1 MYHNTCPVMAFDMK
15 TIYFATVILTTLTV
29 IGAGA
34 ANTEPFE
41 TNKHFRSLNGID
53 TLVMKTFE
61 AKGIE
66 PAYQCSDSV
75 FIRRAYLD
83 LIGTLPTYA
92 EVERF
97 FANPRADKRKT
108 LVNSLLKRDEFAMYK
123 SLKWCD
129 LLRVKAEFPINLWPD
144 AVQAYHHWI
153 KQSIA
158 EDMPYDQFVR
168 ELLTSNG
175 SNFHVPQVNFYR
187 AMQGKDA
194 SAIANVV
201 ALNFMGV
208 RLESWSKEKQDDLA
222 KFFTQVSFKGTA
234 QWKEEIVSLNPTF
247 DTPIKAVFP
256 DRKSVTIQP
265 GTDPRKVFADWLITA
280 DNEWFSRN
288 IVNRIWSWLMG
299 SGIIDPPDDIGPDN
313 NPVHPELLAYLSGE
327 LVKSNYD
334 LKHIYRLIVNSA
346 TYQQSS
352 ICRSEHPDAE
362 ALFACYPVRQLDA
375 EVLIDALCL
384 ISNTNEKYSSPIPEP
399 FTFIPEDQRS
409 IDLADGSIT
418 SQFLDMFGRPSRD
431 TGFESERT
439 TKPTDAQ
446 RRHMLNSSHIQSKI
460 DRSWKL
466 RSSAAPIAK
475 RPGGNKTS
483 RGRKGAKVK
492 ISRNVRIINKIYLSV
507 LSRYPTDGELKVMED
522 YYKID
527 GINPNAAASDLMW
540 ALINSKEFLYRH

>member
-1 MYHNTCPVMAFDMK
+1 MTRNTCPVAAFDIK
-15 TIYFATVILTTLTV
+15 TIYIATLVLTTLAV
-29 IGAGA
+29 VAAGA
-34 ANTEPFE
+34 VNTHPFE
-41 TNKHFRSLNGID
+41 TDKPFRRQNKID
-53 TLVMKTFE
+53 TIVMKTFKAE
-61 AKGIE
+61 DIQ
-66 PAYQCSDSV
+66 PADRCSDSV

-83 LIGTLPTYA
+83 LIGTLPTA
-92 EVERF
+92 EEVDNF
-97 FANPRADKRKT
+97 LQNPRSDKRKT
-108 LVNSLLKRDEFAMYK
+108 LVNVLLKRDEFAKYR

-144 AVQAYHHWI
+144 AVQAYHRWI

-158 EDMPYDQFVR
+158 ENMPYDQFVS
-168 ELLTSNG
+168 ELLTSSG

-187 AMQGKDA
+187 AIQGKDA
-194 SAIANVV
+194 STIAKVV

-208 RLESWSKEKQDDLA
+208 RLENWSKKKQEDLA

-234 QWKEEIVSLNPTF
+234 EWKEEIVSLDPTF
-247 DTPIKAVFP
+247 DKPIRAVFP
-256 DRKSVTIQP
+256 DGKSVTIQP
-265 GTDPRKVFADWLITA
+265 GTDPRKVFADWLIKT

-299 SGIIDPPDDIGPDN
+299 RGMIHPTDDIRPDN
-313 NPVHPELLAYLSGE
+313 KPVHPELLAYLSQE
-327 LVKSNYD
+327 LVESNYD
-334 LKHIYRLIVNSA
+334 LKHIYRLILNSS

-352 ICRSEHPDAE
+352 ICRTNHPDAE

-399 FTFIPEDQRS
+399 FTFIPENQRS

-418 SQFLDMFGRPSRD
+418 SQFLEMFGRPSRD

-439 TKPTDAQ
+439 NKPTDAQ

-460 DRSWKL
+460 DRSWRL
-466 RSSAAPIAK
+466 RSGTPQNAKSA
-475 RPGGNKTS
+475 RGNRGTPFS
-483 RGRKGAKVK
+483 RGG
-492 ISRNVRIINKIYLSV
+492 SGRIVNKIYLSV
-507 LSRYPTDGELKVMED
+507 LSRYPTDSELKVMED
-522 YYKID
+522 YYKSD
-527 GINPNAAASDLMW
+527 GISPGNAASDLMW